1 MSNSSLVIFTPLFQ
15 CGWPPWCWRIFAS
28 LPPRARQRLLL
39 GTLITERDGLPS
51 SLKRANQE
59 RRFVESKYTS
69 TTSPSLNFPIEI
81 GQQSNTGRKK
91 DYSNRMCGKHAAP
104 TCLLLSN
111 WKSQSVVLP
120 SKFNSKHFNLTR
132 YQTAGH
138 ATWKVGGQHTM
149 DDWTCHLRQC
159 ANILCRTN
167 SRRMLSKVTPTATC
181 FNGTPTFGKHGL
193 TLTDKIS
200 KKIGTRKGILIIPND
215 RRQL

>member
-1 MSNSSLVIFTPLFQ
+1 MSNSSLVTFTPLFQ

-28 LPPRARQRLLL
+28 LPPRARQCLLL
-39 GTLITERDGLPS
+39 GNLTTARDGLPS

-59 RRFVESKYTS
+59 RHFVESKYTS

-81 GQQSNTGRKK
+81 GQQLNTGPRK
-91 DYSNRMCGKHAAP
+91 DYEAGCVESTPH
-104 TCLLLSN
+104 
-111 WKSQSVVLP
+111 QSFSYCQIGYP
-120 SKFNSKHFNLTR
+120 NQWYCHPNSNSKHFNLTR

-167 SRRMLSKVTPTATC
+167 SRRMLSKVTPKATC
-181 FNGTPTFGKHGL
+181 FNGTPTFGKPGV
-193 TLTDKIS
+193 TLTVKIS
-200 KKIGTRKGILIIPND
+200 KRIGIRKDTLIIPND
-215 RRQL
+215 RTQP